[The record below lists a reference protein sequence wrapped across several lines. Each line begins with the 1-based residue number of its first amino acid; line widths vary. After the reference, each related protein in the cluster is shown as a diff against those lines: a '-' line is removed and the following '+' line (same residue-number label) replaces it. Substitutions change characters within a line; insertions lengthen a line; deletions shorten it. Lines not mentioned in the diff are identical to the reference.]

1 MGRSCAHGNVMSFG
15 DNSSD
20 GSTTPQPRSS
30 ELTKRILVVEDDPSV
45 QRALKHLFE
54 REGLAVDTYSDGRA
68 GLDSFHAHAP
78 SATIL
83 DLNLPELSGRTLCR
97 EMKATA
103 PSIPIIVLSASGD
116 LHDKVALLEMGADD
130 YVTKPFS
137 PRELLARLRV
147 ALRHTKSLTRANR
160 VVFDG
165 IVVDFERVEVTRNGT
180 SVELTAHE
188 FRTLQF
194 FVQNPDRL
202 ITRAELVEQVCGY
215 GGGDTNTRSIDNHVM
230 KLRHK
235 LELDPGC
242 PTHFQTVPRMGYR
255 FAF

>member
-103 PSIPIIVLSASGD
+103 PSIPIIVLSASSD

-130 YVTKPFS
+130 YLTKAFS
-137 PRELLARLRV
+137 PGGALAR
-147 ALRHTKSLTRANR
+147 A
-160 VVFDG
+160 
-165 IVVDFERVEVTRNGT
+165 
-180 SVELTAHE
+180 
-188 FRTLQF
+188 
-194 FVQNPDRL
+194 
-202 ITRAELVEQVCGY
+202 RAELVEQVCSER
-215 GGGDTNTRSIDNHVM
+215 GGDTNARSIDNHVM
-230 KLRHK
+230 KLLHK
-235 LELDPGC
+235 FELDPGC
-242 PTHFQTVPRMGYR
+242 PTHFQTVPRM
-255 FAF
+255 